1 MSAERRPVDRSPAAG
16 QETRRRILAAAE
28 NLFSE
33 RGYEG
38 VTIRDIAAA
47 ADADPALVIRYFQS
61 KIDLFLMARRPDFQL
76 KPAPGQTA

>member
-33 RGYEG
+33 RGYEMSQS
-38 VTIRDIAAA
+38 VTLQPPRMPIRHW
-47 ADADPALVIRYFQS
+47 
-61 KIDLFLMARRPDFQL
+61 
-76 KPAPGQTA
+76 